1 MFDDRYEGVTLD
13 DAAAV
18 AGGYVAYTPGK
29 KFVMEYDL
37 RELSKY
43 CRERNVEPID
53 LPEEELKQFEI
64 NPPLIYP
71 KPSS

>member
-1 MFDDRYEGVTLD
+1 MFYDRYEGVTLD

-18 AGGYVAYTPGK
+18 AGGCIAYTTEK
-29 KFVMEYDL
+29 KFVMDYDL
-37 RELSKY
+37 CELSKY
-43 CRERNVEPID
+43 CRERNIEPID